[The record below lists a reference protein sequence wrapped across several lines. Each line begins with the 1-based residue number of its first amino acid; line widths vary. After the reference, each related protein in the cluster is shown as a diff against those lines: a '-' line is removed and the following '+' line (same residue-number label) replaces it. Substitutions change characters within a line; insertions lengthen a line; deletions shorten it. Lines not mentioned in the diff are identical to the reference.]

1 MSFRTEQAKI
11 ALAQI
16 NFLTLVHFEEM
27 TSEIDL
33 FDTAVAEYDGVIVQL
48 LFPNPTAG
56 FPKFQLLKTDIGLP
70 EPTCYFENGAG
81 ETDLTIQEV
90 ILLVNV
96 YIQAVEE
103 AYKRKWKPRG
113 LDDQF
118 NAN

>member
-16 NFLTLVHFEEM
+16 NFLTLVQFEEM
-27 TSEIDL
+27 TGDIDL
-33 FDTAVAEYDGVIVQL
+33 FDTAVVEYDGIILQL

-56 FPKFQLLKTDIGLP
+56 YPKFQLLKTDVGLP
-70 EPTCYFENGAG
+70 ELTTYFENGMG

-103 AYKRKWKPRG
+103 VHKQKWKPPG
-113 LDDQF
+113 LENQL
-118 NAN
+118 NVN